1 MNYEIVTL
9 QEKLV
14 AGISARTNNHS
25 PDMGTVI
32 GGLWKRFYQDGIYA
46 GIPNKADDK
55 AIGLYTDYAGDA
67 DDDYT
72 AVVCCAVK
80 QKPEDPG
87 YEIRRIP
94 AGLYAKFVITCGM
107 YEAVEKTARA
117 WQEIW
122 KMDLPRAYVCD
133 FEEYQDNNQE
143 YTEIHLYIGLKEEQK
158 HEI

>member
-1 MNYEIVTL
+1 METFLSGWN
-9 QEKLV
+9 
-14 AGISARTNNHS
+14 
-25 PDMGTVI
+25 
-32 GGLWKRFYQDGIYA
+32 
-46 GIPNKADDK
+46 
-55 AIGLYTDYAGDA
+55 YTDYAGDA